1 MKTEEKIVT
10 KLGNVSRRAF
20 LASTASGAAALAMP
34 AVVRAQAGGRVLVR
48 TSGGSYQEALQQGTW
63 NEFTRMTGI
72 EVVGVP
78 VNTGKL
84 LTMAEAGSQEL
95 DVVEANAIAMLTLQ
109 EKGVLEEIDY
119 SRFEHT
125 DVKDVGTVEPTYMS
139 YCAFAEA
146 ICYNTEVFTD
156 NAPATWKDVWDVEK
170 FPGRR
175 MLQDAKAIS
184 PNIEFALLAAGVG
197 MDQLYPLD
205 VKRAFDM
212 LRQIRPHVVKFFDSG
227 ALGASLLADRTAV
240 LGALW
245 TNRVEALKK
254 GGAPVEIEW
263 NEAMRVTEYTGIL
276 KGAPNYDNAMRLIDY
291 SSSPKAQALSLPQ
304 IGLSP
309 ENIRAFDHIED
320 EVAATL
326 PTNPALRSKGFEQNA
341 KWWIDNRA
349 DIARLWEEFLLE

>member
-1 MKTEEKIVT
+1 MKADEKRNVQ
-10 KLGNVSRRAF
+10 GRGVSRRAV
-20 LASTASGAAALAMP
+20 LAGAAAGAAALAMP
-34 AVVRAQAGGRVLVR
+34 GIVRAQTGGRVLVR
-48 TSGGSYQEALQQGTW
+48 TSGGSYQEALQKGTW
-63 NEFTRMTGI
+63 NEFTKMTGI
-72 EVVGVP
+72 EVIGVP
-78 VNTGKL
+78 ANTGKL
-84 LTMAEAGSQEL
+84 LTMAQAGSGEL

-125 DVKDVGTVEPTYMS
+125 DVKDIGTVEPTHLS

-146 ICYNTEVFTD
+146 ICYNTEVFSGAHPT
-156 NAPATWKDVWDVEK
+156 TWQDVWDIEK

-184 PNIEFALLAAGVG
+184 PNIEFALLAAGVK
-197 MDQLYPLD
+197 MDELYPLD
-205 VKRAFDM
+205 VSRAFDM
-212 LRQIRPHVVKFFDSG
+212 LRQIRPEVVKFFDSG

-245 TNRVEALKK
+245 TNRVEALRKD
-254 GGAPVEIEW
+254 GAPVAVEW
-263 NEAMRVTEYTGIL
+263 NQAMRVTEYTGIL
-276 KGAPNYDNAMRLIDY
+276 KGSPNYDNALRLIDY

-309 ENIRAFDHIED
+309 ENVRAFDHIAP

-326 PTNPALRSKGFEQNA
+326 PTNPALKSKGFEQNA
-341 KWWIDNRA
+341 TWWIQNRA
-349 DIARLWEEFLLE
+349 EVAKLWEEFLLE